1 MRAVVVA
8 RPGPPDGL
16 EIQDVPVEHPGGSE
30 ILVAVKAAALN
41 RADLLQRRGLY
52 APPAGYDAARLGLE
66 YAGEVVACGAHCALR
81 QVGDRV
87 MGLVPNG
94 AQADFVTVQERE
106 TIIVPPGVPWEV
118 AGAFPEAFLTAYR
131 ALVMIG
137 GCKPDDSCL
146 VRGATTAVGQA
157 VVQQARLL
165 GASCVLAT
173 GRSMERLERVVG
185 TTPEERFAE
194 GSGELARWVKSRSP
208 TGVQV
213 AVDLVGGEKLGE
225 HLACLAEEGSWVVVG
240 LLGGM
245 QSVFD
250 LGTMLMRRLSIR
262 AMTMRSLPLE
272 HRIGLSQT
280 AGAQAAAALA
290 SGRLQVT
297 VDQALPLTQ
306 VRLAH
311 ERMEA
316 GHHFGK
322 LVLLP

>member
-16 EIQDVPVEHPGGSE
+16 EIQDVPIEQPAGSE

-66 YAGEVVACGAHCALR
+66 YAGEVIACGAHCALR
-81 QVGDRV
+81 KVGDRV
-87 MGLVPNG
+87 MGLMPTG
-94 AQADFVTVQERE
+94 AQAEFVTVQERE
-106 TIIVPPGVPWEV
+106 TIIVPDGVAWEV

-131 ALVMIG
+131 ALVVEG
-137 GCKPDDSCL
+137 GFKPGGSCL
-146 VRGATTAVGQA
+146 VRGATSAVGQA
-157 VVQQARLL
+157 VVQWARLL
-165 GASCVLAT
+165 GATCVLAT
-173 GRSMERLERVVG
+173 GRSMERLERVHG
-185 TTPEERFAE
+185 ASPDDCFAE
-194 GSGELARWVKSRSP
+194 GSGELARWVENRSP
-208 TGVQV
+208 GGVQV
-213 AVDLVGGEKLGE
+213 VVDLVGGETLGE
-225 HLACLAEEGSWVVVG
+225 HLACLAEDGSWVLLG

-245 QSVFD
+245 QTSLN
-250 LGTMLMRRLSIR
+250 LGALLLRRLTLR

-272 HRIGLSQT
+272 QRIGLSQT
-280 AGAQAAAALA
+280 AGARGAAALA
-290 SGRLQVT
+290 AGTLQVT
-297 VDQALPLTQ
+297 MDQALPLTQ

-316 GHHFGK
+316 GCHFGK